1 MDKYLAHKIMKMD
14 PENPKSTL
22 SINRFNYNS
31 SHRELQ
37 FGCGGGLMPNAEWAS
52 ALLAQRLWLKL
63 ELKNNYLRV
72 SKKQKL

>member
-1 MDKYLAHKIMKMD
+1 MDKHLAHKIIKMD
-14 PENPKSTL
+14 PEKPKTTL

-52 ALLAQRLWLKL
+52 ALSAQWLRLRL
-63 ELKNNYLRV
+63 ELKT
-72 SKKQKL
+72 K